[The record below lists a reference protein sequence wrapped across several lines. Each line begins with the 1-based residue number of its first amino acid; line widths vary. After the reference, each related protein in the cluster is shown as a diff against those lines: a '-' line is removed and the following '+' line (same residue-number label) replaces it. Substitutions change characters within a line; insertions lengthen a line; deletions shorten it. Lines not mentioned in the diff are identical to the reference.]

1 MNNIS
6 KYISFLELTKLISL
20 GGNFKRSITAIA
32 GPPGSGKSTLSA
44 RIVKFLN
51 KKKPN
56 TAAVF
61 SIDGYHFDNL
71 ILNER
76 GMIQHKGAPNT
87 FDVGGI
93 EIMLNRLLSNEEK
106 DIAIPIFDRNIDI
119 SRNSAFIISQSIKHI
134 IFEGNY
140 LLLNEEPW
148 KGLSRY
154 IDRSVFLETSSK
166 TLKKRLKKRWD
177 FMSPDNRK
185 IKLEKN
191 DYPNINIVLKKS
203 AKADYYYLSED

>member
-1 MNNIS
+1 
-6 KYISFLELTKLISL
+6 
-20 GGNFKRSITAIA
+20 
-32 GPPGSGKSTLSA
+32 
-44 RIVKFLN
+44 
-51 KKKPN
+51 
-56 TAAVF
+56 
-61 SIDGYHFDNL
+61 
-71 ILNER
+71 
-76 GMIQHKGAPNT
+76 MIHHKGAPNT

-93 EIMLNRLLSNEEK
+93 EIMLKRLLSNEEK
-106 DIAIPIFDRNIDI
+106 EIAIPIFDRNIDI
-119 SRNSAFIISQSIKHI
+119 SRNSAFIVSQSIKHI

-177 FMSPDNRK
+177 FMSLDNRK

-203 AKADYYYLSED
+203 TKADYYYLSED